1 MSRTNS
7 SDGRPGSQSQPS
19 TTVAPQVQ
27 TQDGQQKRHYPPNA
41 SQQTTQSRG
50 RGLNGLFRRSIGSAP
65 PDNHVVP
72 ASAPPTES
80 SFPAAVKNGP
90 VPMVGVP
97 SWGRRADLI
106 DDDRASA
113 TPPPIMRNRGPGRGS
128 VDGDEAEMAAAA
140 SAAAAV
146 VGTDSGLG
154 AGLDKVMA
162 PRDGGAPL
170 GLSPSATAPEVAA
183 SNVVVNAQGKK
194 RGFFG
199 LGRVTSLRK
208 GAP

>member
-7 SDGRPGSQSQPS
+7 SDGRPASQNQPP
-19 TTVAPQVQ
+19 TMAAAPGQG
-27 TQDGQQKRHYPPNA
+27 QDGQQKRHYPPNA
-41 SQQTTQSRG
+41 SQQTTQTRG
-50 RGLNGLFRRSIGSAP
+50 RGLNSLFRRSIGSAP
-65 PDNHVVP
+65 PDNHAAP

-90 VPMVGVP
+90 APMVGIP
-97 SWGRRADLI
+97 SWGRRADLV

-113 TPPPIMRNRGPGRGS
+113 TPPPIMRNRVQGRGS
-128 VDGDEAEMAAAA
+128 VDDDEAETAAAT

-146 VGTDSGLG
+146 GQIDRAGSGK
-154 AGLDKVMA
+154 DMA
-162 PRDGGAPL
+162 SRDAGAPS
-170 GLSPSATAPEVAA
+170 GIPPSATAPEVTAA
-183 SNVVVNAQGKK
+183 ANAAGNAPGKK